1 MRRPEPKAVERLLE
15 PDRILVSKTDK
26 RGRITYGNKKFIEIS
41 GYSEEELLGAPHS
54 IIRHPDMPKAV
65 FKLLWDGI
73 QSGEEINAYVKNLAK
88 DGSFYWVY
96 ATVTPSFDSVS
107 GEIIGYFSVRRA
119 PDPAKVAKV
128 TQLYRALLDAERG
141 GGLAASEKLL
151 VDILEKEGVSYDE
164 FIHSL

>member
-26 RGRITYGNKKFIEIS
+26 RGRITYGNEKFIEIS

-128 TQLYRALLDAERG
+128 TPLYRALLDAERG

-164 FIHSL
+164 FLHSL